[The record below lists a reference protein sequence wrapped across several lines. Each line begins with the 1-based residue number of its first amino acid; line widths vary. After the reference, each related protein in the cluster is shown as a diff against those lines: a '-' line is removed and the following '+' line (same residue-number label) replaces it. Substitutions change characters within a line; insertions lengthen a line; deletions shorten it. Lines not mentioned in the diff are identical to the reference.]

1 MALTI
6 KEIENA
12 KAKAKKYKM
21 LDGGGLSLLVL
32 PTGTKL
38 WLWRYQ
44 FNGSEKNMTFGE
56 YPLVGPKDARE
67 LHFAAKKLLATGIN
81 PMAERKAEAEAKQQE
96 VRAVQR
102 EVDSS
107 FETVARKWWA
117 WWSIGKSPRH
127 AETLMNRLEADV
139 FPAIGHLSIDAVQ
152 TAHIRD
158 IMLAIETR
166 GASDVAKRAHQSIGQ
181 IFRFAIAREL
191 ASRNPAADFR
201 PRDVLAATESENFAH
216 VDEKDLPEL
225 LAKMDDY
232 NGDALT
238 RFGLKLLAYCF
249 PRTSELIEAPWT
261 EFDLD
266 RARWDIPAERMKM
279 KTPHIIP
286 LSRQA
291 VEVLRALKL
300 LTGNGKSYFCNFIL
314 QNAQKYAPLTF
325 IFDIGGSF
333 QSLTTIFGGSYL
345 NVGQEARDFTINP
358 FSLPFGKENLQF
370 LFSFFRVLIEGTEQ
384 RYRLDLKEER
394 KLWDGIERMYM
405 LEPDQRTVSNFGNI
419 IGELKERLYRWTRGG
434 QYGFHLCPAHP
445 LVDLGG
451 IGKPLY
457 KLLRIRA
464 VGQKM
469 SKYLL
474 RGLGEKLTLFVA
486 GRLVERGGD
495 GLGFGLAA

>member
-1 MALTI
+1 MVIPLFWRLTVALTI

-12 KAKAKKYKM
+12 KPKAKKYKM

-44 FNGSEKNMTFGE
+44 FNGGEKNMTFGE

-81 PMAERKAEAEAKQQE
+81 PMAERKAEAETKQQE
-96 VRAVQR
+96 AKALQR
-102 EVDSS
+102 EADSS
-107 FETVARKWWA
+107 FEKVARKWWA

-127 AETLMNRLEADV
+127 AETLMNRLESDV
-139 FPAIGHLSIDAVQ
+139 FPVVGHLPIDAVQ
-152 TAHIRD
+152 TAHIRN
-158 IMLAIETR
+158 IMLTIETR

-191 ASRNPAADFR
+191 ASRNPAADFK
-201 PRDVLAATESENFAH
+201 PRDILAAAESENFAR

-249 PRTSELIEAPWT
+249 PRTSELIEAPWS

-291 VEVLRALKL
+291 VEVLRALRL
-300 LTGNGKSYFCNFIL
+300 LTGNGKLVFPGATDKKKPMSNNTL
-314 QNAQKYAPLTF
+314 LYAL
-325 IFDIGGSF
+325 
-333 QSLTTIFGGSYL
+333 
-345 NVGQEARDFTINP
+345 
-358 FSLPFGKENLQF
+358 
-370 LFSFFRVLIEGTEQ
+370 
-384 RYRLDLKEER
+384 YRLGYQGRMTGHGFRGLASTILNENDFDDEHVDLQLAHMKR
-394 KLWDGIERMYM
+394 NKVSAAYNHAKYLK
-405 LEPDQRTVSNFGNI
+405 QRT
-419 IGELKERLYRWTRGG
+419 EMMQWWADYLEA
-434 QYGFHLCPAHP
+434 Q
-445 LVDLGG
+445 LVKG
-451 IGKPLY
+451 
-457 KLLRIRA
+457 RRA
-464 VGQKM
+464 
-469 SKYLL
+469 
-474 RGLGEKLTLFVA
+474 
-486 GRLVERGGD
+486 
-495 GLGFGLAA
+495 LAA